1 MLLGWM
7 HYNYLGTNLIHSEG
21 ETVISQF
28 LYYIIDLEVFGN
40 GNVKGRVTAVDSLY
54 NFPYMSS
61 EFKHAVYI
69 KPGD

>member
-40 GNVKGRVTAVDSLY
+40 GNVEG
-54 NFPYMSS
+54 NCC
-61 EFKHAVYI
+61 
-69 KPGD
+69 